1 MKKIF
6 CLVFIFLFVSF
17 FYAEESEALQPNW
30 QLVVGGAP
38 IAPPIITD
46 FGFAVPLDG
55 RTMAAVSETGQLMWF
70 ATLPGYKTS
79 PHYTMGTGDFL
90 IAVSGGN
97 KLSLINPSG
106 LTLWSSTAPAEIL
119 STPLQGRDGRIYL
132 QCTNQLACL
141 GIGGTLKWTLPVEN
155 ISTLPLTELEDGSV
169 LCLLNTIVD
178 GCSTAVRVSPFG
190 EILEEITFTSVVAGV
205 KQSKFGTILIF
216 TDGSLGICSSTDN
229 MAVTRW
235 SIPALVSPS
244 VSSVPPQ
251 IYLDTLHTLCA
262 VVTAS
267 GSQSLVTVVDLDKG
281 EKKFNVSAAINLN
294 DLQFGTIDLTN
305 IVLCDSQKALGL
317 SLDDGVEV
325 WNSDLPGKL
334 TWDYLL
340 YTPKGYIIT
349 LEKKSWLISAYRVTQ
364 TIGSQQ
370 YRAYK
375 SEKTNYPV
383 YIDLATQ
390 KANIPQNDSEVFMN
404 LIPPDLEK
412 TIYRSIY
419 EGNYGTSEAQWQ
431 ALVTRENTRCLS
443 NSKSVSQNPM
453 ASYDITYKESIIKLM
468 GAFESSCFNRNLAQI
483 LQQETDISLLRTAL
497 RASAKIAYD
506 PNLEL
511 LSSIELLLGKTSLLS
526 NYTITT
532 AICNAV
538 YEICRFMGKPALFS
552 RGRYILSYLLNQK
565 LDSKTKDY
573 AVYTLQK
580 LISLEM

>member
-132 QCTNQLACL
+132 QCTNQLACF

-383 YIDLATQ
+383 YIELATQ

-468 GAFESSCFNRNLAQI
+468 GAFESSCFNKNLAQI

>member
-132 QCTNQLACL
+132 QCTNQLACF

-267 GSQSLVTVVDLDKG
+267 SSQSLVTVVDLDKG

-383 YIDLATQ
+383 YIELATQ

-468 GAFESSCFNRNLAQI
+468 GTFESSCFNRNLAQI

>member
-132 QCTNQLACL
+132 QCTNQLACF
-141 GIGGTLKWTLPVEN
+141 GIGGALKWTLPVEN

-383 YIDLATQ
+383 YIELATQ

>member
-132 QCTNQLACL
+132 QCTNQLACF

-190 EILEEITFTSVVAGV
+190 KILEEITFTSVVAGV

-383 YIDLATQ
+383 YIELATQ

>member
-132 QCTNQLACL
+132 QCTNQLACF

-267 GSQSLVTVVDLDKG
+267 SSQSLVTVVDLDKG

-383 YIDLATQ
+383 YIELATK

>member
-17 FYAEESEALQPNW
+17 FYADESEALQPNW

-90 IAVSGGN
+90 IAVSRGN

-305 IVLCDSQKALGL
+305 IVLCDSQKVLGL

-383 YIDLATQ
+383 YIELATQ

>member
-79 PHYTMGTGDFL
+79 PHYTMGAGDFL

-132 QCTNQLACL
+132 QCTNQLACF

-178 GCSTAVRVSPFG
+178 RCSTAVRVSPFG

-383 YIDLATQ
+383 YIELATQ

>member
-79 PHYTMGTGDFL
+79 PHYTMGAGDFL

-132 QCTNQLACL
+132 QCTNQLACF

-383 YIDLATQ
+383 YIELATK

>member
-132 QCTNQLACL
+132 QCTNQLACF

-190 EILEEITFTSVVAGV
+190 EILEEITFTSVIAGV

-383 YIDLATQ
+383 YIELATQ

>member
-6 CLVFIFLFVSF
+6 CLAFIFLFVSF

-132 QCTNQLACL
+132 QCTNQLACF

-235 SIPALVSPS
+235 SIPALVSSS

-267 GSQSLVTVVDLDKG
+267 GNQSLVTVVDLDKG

-294 DLQFGTIDLTN
+294 DLQFSTIDLTN

-370 YRAYK
+370 YRAYR

-383 YIDLATQ
+383 YIELATQ

-468 GAFESSCFNRNLAQI
+468 GTFESSCFNRNLAQI

>member
-6 CLVFIFLFVSF
+6 YLVFIFLFVSF

-383 YIDLATQ
+383 YIELATK

>member
-132 QCTNQLACL
+132 QCTNQLACF

-267 GSQSLVTVVDLDKG
+267 SSQSLVTVVDLDKG

-383 YIDLATQ
+383 YIELATQ

>member
-132 QCTNQLACL
+132 QCTNQLACF

-229 MAVTRW
+229 KAVTRW

-244 VSSVPPQ
+244 VSSGPPQ

-383 YIDLATQ
+383 YIELATQ

>member
-1 MKKIF
+1 M
-6 CLVFIFLFVSF
+6 SF

-132 QCTNQLACL
+132 QCTNQLACF

-383 YIDLATQ
+383 YIELATQ

>member
-79 PHYTMGTGDFL
+79 PHYTMGAGDFL

-132 QCTNQLACL
+132 QCTNQLACF

-281 EKKFNVSAAINLN
+281 EKKFNVSVAINLN

-383 YIDLATQ
+383 YIELATQ

>member
-79 PHYTMGTGDFL
+79 PHYTMGAGDFL

-132 QCTNQLACL
+132 QCTNQLACF

-383 YIDLATQ
+383 YIELATK

-443 NSKSVSQNPM
+443 NSNSVSQNPM

>member
-6 CLVFIFLFVSF
+6 CLAFIFLFVSF

-132 QCTNQLACL
+132 QCTNQLACF

-325 WNSDLPGKL
+325 WNNDLPGKL

-383 YIDLATQ
+383 YIELATQ

>member
-1 MKKIF
+1 MKKIL

-132 QCTNQLACL
+132 QCTNQLACF

-383 YIDLATQ
+383 YIELATQ

>member
-383 YIDLATQ
+383 YIELATQ

>member
-90 IAVSGGN
+90 ITVSGGN

-132 QCTNQLACL
+132 QCTNQLACF

-383 YIDLATQ
+383 YIELATQ

>member
-132 QCTNQLACL
+132 QCTNQLACF

-383 YIDLATQ
+383 YIELATQ

-468 GAFESSCFNRNLAQI
+468 GTFESSCFNRNLAQI

>member
-6 CLVFIFLFVSF
+6 CLAFIFLFVSF

-38 IAPPIITD
+38 ITSPIITD

-55 RTMAAVSETGQLMWF
+55 RTMTAVSETGQLMWF

-383 YIDLATQ
+383 YIELATQ

>member
-6 CLVFIFLFVSF
+6 CLAFIFLFVSF

-106 LTLWSSTAPAEIL
+106 LTLWSSTASAEIL

-132 QCTNQLACL
+132 QCTNQLACF

-334 TWDYLL
+334 TWDYML

-383 YIDLATQ
+383 YIELATQ

>member
-370 YRAYK
+370 YRAYR

-383 YIDLATQ
+383 YIELATQ

-468 GAFESSCFNRNLAQI
+468 GTFESSCFNRNLAQI

>member
-132 QCTNQLACL
+132 QCTNQLACF

-244 VSSVPPQ
+244 VSSVPSQ

-383 YIDLATQ
+383 YIELATK

>member
-55 RTMAAVSETGQLMWF
+55 RTMATVSETGQLMWF

-132 QCTNQLACL
+132 QCTNQLACF

-190 EILEEITFTSVVAGV
+190 KILEEITFTSVVAGV

-383 YIDLATQ
+383 YIELATQ

>member
-132 QCTNQLACL
+132 QCTNQLACF

-244 VSSVPPQ
+244 VSSVHPQ

-383 YIDLATQ
+383 YIELATQ